1 MALNIVVFTSRGLG
15 CSLPLL
21 RFVLSLYL
29 FIFVYCSITI
39 IAVFCYYVVNK
50 GFNSMMNDHTSAI
63 RYVIV
68 YRYRIMLLKC
78 PTYKSDVLSLQYII
92 DTCSRQIFNVKSK
105 EVVHECETEF
115 GVFPVSDV
123 IDIRKI
129 NFS

>member
-50 GFNSMMNDHTSAI
+50 EFNSMMSDHTSAI

-78 PTYKSDVLSLQYII
+78 VQLISPMFCSFSTSLILVPDKYSMWNQRRLC
-92 DTCSRQIFNVKSK
+92 TNVKLSSACSQS
-105 EVVHECETEF
+105 VTL
-115 GVFPVSDV
+115 STY
-123 IDIRKI
+123 RK
-129 NFS
+129 